1 MLKRSAPNHC
11 YLTNFM
17 WVFFF
22 FFLAAHDDVSIVA
35 NMENPI
41 STTAKKKRESL

>member
-11 YLTNFM
+11 YLLILCGF
-17 WVFFF
+17 FFF